1 MSSDQTGETHTDD
14 ANAPRFPT
22 RTLVLLIIAAIAVTG
37 DALQLMGRP
46 LICTC
51 GEVKLWHGQVNS
63 SGTSQHISDWYT
75 FSHIIHGFVFYLLTW
90 LVFPRARLATR
101 LLLATLVEC
110 GWEILEN
117 SNFIIDRYRTATI
130 ALDYRGDSIL
140 NSMSDIVSMIGGF
153 LLAWRL
159 PVWII
164 VALAIGMELTTG
176 YLIRD
181 NLTLNIIMLLH
192 PIDAIRVWQTGAPIQ

>member
-1 MSSDQTGETHTDD
+1 MAIEDNSDPAET
-14 ANAPRFPT
+14 PRFPT
-22 RTLVLLIIAAIAVTG
+22 RTLVLLIVAVIAVTA
-37 DALQLMGRP
+37 DVLQLMGRP
-46 LICTC
+46 IICTC
-51 GEVKLWHGQVNS
+51 GTVELWHGQVNS

-90 LVFPRARLATR
+90 FIFPRARLVTR

-110 GWEILEN
+110 GWEMLEN

-140 NSMSDIVSMIGGF
+140 NSMSDIASMIGGF

-164 VALAIGMELTTG
+164 VTLAIVMELTTG

-192 PIDAIRVWQTGAPIQ
+192 PFDAIREWQAGAPIQ